1 MLITSPG
8 HAPMRT
14 DDFHLERIIL
24 IDSYRKGDIVE
35 VRLDGHVNINGIN
48 AAGKTTLLRTM
59 PLFYGE
65 AAARMLKGEQGKRA
79 FTDHYLP
86 RTTSYIVFEYAR
98 RGQLC
103 MAVLHANATG
113 ESVQYRF
120 IAAGY
125 SRALFVIGQSIVES
139 NTQLMRH
146 VEKKGAQCTR
156 ALTRTEYRSII
167 QNDVDRRE
175 LRSLAGQFSFAG
187 SGSRLSHIDRI
198 VTGMFVRAATF
209 RDLRAIIV
217 SSIAQEDGQLEIRA
231 QRDQMDVWLR
241 DHDAYVDVMSEEG
254 RVAGL
259 VGAAKARASALG
271 SLGLVKGQ
279 LMALERACTSQLQGV
294 KSGLKAL
301 DEQVTAERAQ
311 VAQRVAETRGRLTAQ
326 DESLKQ
332 ARGQLA
338 RLDAQAKHYRDEAF
352 ETRAQDEER
361 LPSLQSELE
370 AQQKSLAE
378 LVGSQRSVSEEY
390 ERLELLADRRVKAQI
405 ADLEKGR
412 APIYEEM
419 DRLKAESE
427 EHYQGAE
434 KALREDHERALY
446 EANEE
451 AKGYAERIGW
461 LNGRIN
467 DAQASPELVMQK
479 ESKDDECEKAR
490 LELERARKQRDDAQR
505 VRLPAKASFEE
516 GDRHLG
522 RIQARLQE
530 QKGALQA
537 AMQVGDAAPGT
548 LIHFLRE
555 RVPGWRENIGKL
567 ASRELLLRTDLVP
580 EVDEAVAQ
588 NLYGV
593 RLRLDRI
600 EAPWHAHEETIEARI
615 DALKRDIDAEQA
627 RHASQET
634 ALAQAKSLLDAAL
647 KAEDDALRTYQAADE
662 RLRRLSGEQ
671 QSLKRQIDE
680 SRTRAKKQAEDER
693 LEVAAQQK
701 ALDLEIKQIQD
712 AFNRALRE
720 SVSARQRALSALDSA
735 KKDKLAAIAA
745 SIQEAQAS
753 LAAELEHLRAE
764 RHRSLAAKGIDPQ
777 TLSRLERSIAD
788 LRAAIEQIRKDG
800 PAIAQYHV
808 WLQTQWPQRPGYVT
822 QVETVEADVRRL
834 NEELS
839 RIQSDAE
846 RRMAELTKAFD
857 ALEKQ
862 EHRIDGELS
871 AVRVRIE
878 KLAFVREDVEAAQG
892 DHDAA
897 HTLAYLDEI
906 KRSSES
912 ALLDAEKRIEDDV
925 SAILRAFTKHRGTA
939 PDRFYESY
947 RSDLAAHSRRGR
959 EWLPAIQEWFGSR
972 HLEARRVLRDGASL
986 LGQTVDEF
994 YGALSTF
1001 KNRTQSFSREL
1012 QACIDSSAD
1021 FEKITNV
1028 QARIQTTV
1036 DTLNYWPSIRALSE
1050 EFRLWVERQDDDLPH
1065 QEFCQALRRVSQCF
1079 ERESTL
1085 SADLVDL
1092 IQLEIDLVENGRHV
1106 TVRDEKTLEHV
1117 NSNGI
1122 SYLIL
1127 IVLFLGFLQRVRKD
1141 APVQV
1146 VCAVDELKNLDLAN
1160 TERLFNLLD
1169 RHRVTLISAFPDAD
1183 PEVLRLFA
1191 HRYTILEGRRIASVV
1206 LDEDLEAEIGHERR
1220 SLETPASDAH
1230 GEVTSNPDDPTIGA
1244 HTLEEDADHV

>member
-1 MLITSPG
+1 
-8 HAPMRT
+8 MRT

-35 VRLDGHVNINGIN
+35 VRLDGHVNVNGIN
-48 AAGKTTLLRTM
+48 AAGKTTLLRTI

-65 AAARMLKGEQGKRA
+65 MAARMLRGEQSKNA

-86 RTTSYIVFEYAR
+86 RSTSYIVFEYAR

-103 MAVLHANATG
+103 MAVLHSNSTG

-125 SRALFVIGQSIVES
+125 SRALFVTGQSIVES
-139 NTQLMRH
+139 NTQLIRH
-146 VEKKGAQCTR
+146 VEKKGVQCTR
-156 ALTRTEYRSII
+156 ALTRSEYRSII
-167 QNDVDRRE
+167 QNDVERRE
-175 LRSLAGQFSFAG
+175 LRSLAGQFAFAG
-187 SGSRLSHIDRI
+187 GGSRLSHIDRI

-217 SSIAQEDGQLEIRA
+217 SSIAQDDGQLEIRA
-231 QRDQMDVWLR
+231 QRDQMDNWLR
-241 DHDAYVDVMSEEG
+241 DHDAYVDIMGEAG

-259 VGAAKARASALG
+259 VEASKARVSAMASL
-271 SLGLVKGQ
+271 SLTKGH
-279 LMALERACTSQLQGV
+279 LIALERASSTQLQAV
-294 KSGLKAL
+294 KKELKAL
-301 DEQVTAERAQ
+301 EEQVATERAQ
-311 VAQRVAETRGRLTAQ
+311 VAQKSAETRGRLSAQ
-326 DESLKQ
+326 DEALKQ
-332 ARGQLA
+332 ARAQLE
-338 RLDAQAKHYRDEAF
+338 RLDAQAKRYQDERF
-352 ETRAQDEER
+352 ETRAQDQER
-361 LPSLQSELE
+361 LPSVESELE
-370 AQQKSLAE
+370 LQGKSLAE
-378 LVGSQRSVSEEY
+378 LLGSQRSVTQEY
-390 ERLELLADRRVKAQI
+390 ERLELLADQRSKAKI
-405 ADLEKGR
+405 ADIEKGR
-412 APIYEEM
+412 APIYEEI
-419 DRLKAESE
+419 DRLKGECEA
-427 EHYQGAE
+427 HYQGLASV
-434 KALREDHERALY
+434 LRQEHEGTLH

-467 DAQASPELVMQK
+467 EAQASPELVMQK
-479 ESKDDECEKAR
+479 EAKDDECEKAR
-490 LELERARKQRDDAQR
+490 AEVEHARKRREDAQR
-505 VRLPAKASFEE
+505 ERLSTKTRFEE
-516 GDRHLG
+516 ADRHLG
-522 RIQARLQE
+522 RIHARLQE
-530 QKGALQA
+530 QKAALQA

-548 LIHFLRE
+548 LIHFLRAQ
-555 RVPGWRENIGKL
+555 VPDWRENIGKL
-567 ASRELLLRTDLVP
+567 VSRELLLRTDLVP
-580 EVDEAVAQ
+580 EIDEARKQ

-593 RLRLDRI
+593 SLRLDRI
-600 EAPWHAHEETIEARI
+600 EAPWHAHEETIAAR
-615 DALKRDIDAEQA
+615 AAQLKSDLDAEQS
-627 RHASQET
+627 RHAAQESV
-634 ALAQAKSLLDAAL
+634 LAQARATLDAAV
-647 KAEDDALRTYQAADE
+647 KAEDDALRTYRAVDE
-662 RLRRLSGEQ
+662 RLGRLSGEQ
-671 QSLKRQIDE
+671 QSLKRQLEE
-680 SRTRAKKQAEDER
+680 SRTRAKKQAEQER
-693 LEVAAQQK
+693 SDVAAQQK
-701 ALDLEIKQIQD
+701 TLDLEIKQMQV
-712 AFNRALRE
+712 AFDRTLRDNTT
-720 SVSARQRALSALDSA
+720 ARQQALNALEGT
-735 KKDKLAAIAA
+735 KKDKLAAIVAA
-745 SIQEAQAS
+745 IAKEQTA
-753 LAAELEHLRAE
+753 LADQLEGLKTE

-777 TLSRLERSIAD
+777 TLSRLETEIATLRST
-788 LRAAIEQIRKDG
+788 IERIRKDG
-800 PAIAQYHV
+800 PAVAQYHV
-808 WLQTQWPQRPGYVT
+808 WLQSQWPQRPAYVA
-822 QVETVEADVRRL
+822 QVEAIETEVRRL
-834 NEELS
+834 KDELA
-839 RIQSDAE
+839 RIQADAE
-846 RRMAELTKAFD
+846 RRNAAFMKDLD

-878 KLAFVREDVEAAQG
+878 KLAFVREDADAAQAA
-892 DHDAA
+892 HEAA
-897 HTLAYLDEI
+897 HTLAYLDEV
-906 KRSSES
+906 KRTNES
-912 ALLDAEKRIEDDV
+912 AKLDAEKKIEDDV
-925 SAILRAFTKHRGTA
+925 GVILRAFTKHRGAA

-947 RSDLAAHSRRGR
+947 RSDLATQSKGGR
-959 EWLPAIQEWFGSR
+959 EWLAAIQEWFGSR

-994 YGALSTF
+994 YRALSTF

-1012 QACIDSSAD
+1012 QTCIDSSAD

-1079 ERESTL
+1079 ERESSL

-1117 NSNGI
+1117 SSNGI

-1191 HRYTILEGRRIASVV
+1191 HRYTILEERRIASVV
-1206 LDEDLEAEIGHERR
+1206 LDDDLEPEQPREEQ
-1220 SLETPASDAH
+1220 SLERTQSAQAGDPEGST
-1230 GEVTSNPDDPTIGA
+1230 EPVVEPDRLAT
-1244 HTLEEDADHV
+1244 TLEEDPGHV